1 MELKEYINSVKNKEI
16 IQLEERVLQAKQ
28 RVTFLITHTSL
39 SKSELHLNTE
49 TFNWYNR
56 MPKIFEE
63 NEEIMNQ
70 SRKEAEDGLKV
81 CSMHFDNI
89 WVFYYLSHIY

>member
-1 MELKEYINSVKNKEI
+1 MKDKDIVE
-16 IQLEERVLQAKQ
+16 LEEKVLETKQ
-28 RVTFLITHTSL
+28 RVLFLINHTNL
-39 SKSELHLNTE
+39 TKSEIHLNTE

-63 NEEIMNQ
+63 NEEIMQQ

-81 CSMHFDNI
+81 
-89 WVFYYLSHIY
+89 